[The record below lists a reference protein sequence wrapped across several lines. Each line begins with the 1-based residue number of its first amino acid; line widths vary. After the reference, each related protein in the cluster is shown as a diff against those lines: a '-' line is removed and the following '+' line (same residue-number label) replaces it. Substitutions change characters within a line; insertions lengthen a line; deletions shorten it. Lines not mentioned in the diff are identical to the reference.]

1 MLHGATGKRLW
12 IEVAEAGAL
21 RNFDAFKTLVLA
33 VKTNGS
39 RIGIEHFGRQFSQ
52 IGRFHDLGL
61 DYLKVDASFVRDL
74 PTNPGNQTF
83 LKGLTH
89 IAHSIGMLVIAEGV
103 TSAAELYALK
113 GVDFDGATGPA
124 IK

>member
-1 MLHGATGKRLW
+1 VVTRHYDPLLEKITAWMFRHRTP
-12 IEVAEAGAL
+12 
-21 RNFDAFKTLVLA
+21 LVCGFGVLTA
-33 VKTNGS
+33 VMAWFAV
-39 RIGIEHFGRQFSQ
+39 H
-52 IGRFHDLGL
+52 
-61 DYLKVDASFVRDL
+61 LKVDASFVRDL